1 MDVRQNT
8 FQVIQQKTETDGE
21 IESWIY
27 EQARID
33 DDDIVAMYNKP
44 WYRRLIKHSQ
54 QHIQIGPNGIVQK
67 AKPTVAYFIYLAF
80 IFRKIT

>member
-1 MDVRQNT
+1 MGGLLDVRQNT

-27 EQARID
+27 EQVRIDD

-44 WYRRLIKHSQ
+44 
-54 QHIQIGPNGIVQK
+54 
-67 AKPTVAYFIYLAF
+67 
-80 IFRKIT
+80 

>member
-1 MDVRQNT
+1 MDVRQNK

-33 DDDIVAMYNKP
+33 DDDDIVAMYNKP
-44 WYRRLIKHSQ
+44 
-54 QHIQIGPNGIVQK
+54 
-67 AKPTVAYFIYLAF
+67 
-80 IFRKIT
+80 

>member
-8 FQVIQQKTETDGE
+8 FQVIQQKTETNGE

-27 EQARID
+27 EQARSD

-44 WYRRLIKHSQ
+44 
-54 QHIQIGPNGIVQK
+54 
-67 AKPTVAYFIYLAF
+67 
-80 IFRKIT
+80 

>member
-8 FQVIQQKTETDGE
+8 FQVIQQTTETDGE

-33 DDDIVAMYNKP
+33 DDDIVAMYNTP
-44 WYRRLIKHSQ
+44 
-54 QHIQIGPNGIVQK
+54 
-67 AKPTVAYFIYLAF
+67 
-80 IFRKIT
+80 

>member
-1 MDVRQNT
+1 MQYFISELIVLINKHVNALFISCSIHHFGLAFNVGGLVDVRQNT

-33 DDDIVAMYNKP
+33 DDDIVVMYNKP
-44 WYRRLIKHSQ
+44 
-54 QHIQIGPNGIVQK
+54 
-67 AKPTVAYFIYLAF
+67 
-80 IFRKIT
+80 